1 MTQVFI
7 LACYI
12 LWKVFNFMEQMDY
25 GNHAGR
31 NPSKQ
36 QPNTIL
42 KKKKKNT
49 TPVTEITKSSD

>member
-1 MTQVFI
+1 
-7 LACYI
+7 
-12 LWKVFNFMEQMDY
+12 MDY

>member
-1 MTQVFI
+1 
-7 LACYI
+7 
-12 LWKVFNFMEQMDY
+12 MDY

-42 KKKKKNT
+42 KKKKKT